1 MIRRPPRSTRT
12 DTLLPY
18 TTLFRSIADRQAEQQ
33 LRVTFARR
41 FEIEK
46 GVPRDDVEVAEVSL
60 EQRIVAERV
69 SANAARHVVDA
80 VETHLRQPRGLQ
92 LHLAAVDRR
101 AGVRLC
107 RHLTPDQRP
116 AHQLGSLTLGGTQLC
131 RASRLAHDI
140 QSV

>member
-1 MIRRPPRSTRT
+1 MLRRPPRTTRT

-18 TTLFRSIADRQAEQQ
+18 TTRCRS
-33 LRVTFARR
+33 
-41 FEIEK
+41 
-46 GVPRDDVEVAEVSL
+46 GVPGDDVEVAEVSL

-80 VETHLRQPRGLQ
+80 VETHLRQQRGVQ

-107 RHLTPDQRP
+107 RHVTRDKRLEQ
-116 AHQLGSLTLGGTQLC
+116 QLGSLRPGGTARPPHLREIG
-131 RASRLAHDI
+131 RAN
-140 QSV
+140 V

>member
-80 VETHLRQPRGLQ
+80 VETHLRQQRGVQ
-92 LHLAAVDRR
+92 LHQIGR
-101 AGVRLC
+101 APVRTPVTNAHPVC
-107 RHLTPDQRP
+107 RIL
-116 AHQLGSLTLGGTQLC
+116 L
-131 RASRLAHDI
+131 
-140 QSV
+140 

>member
-80 VETHLRQPRGLQ
+80 AETHLRQHRGMP
-92 LHLAAVDRR
+92 LHLAPVHPRTGLRPA
-101 AGVRLC
+101 
-107 RHLTPDQRP
+107 RHLTHPKRLNPPP
-116 AHQLGSLTLGGTQLC
+116 ATPP
-131 RASRLAHDI
+131 LAHPA
-140 QSV
+140 

>member
-33 LRVTFARR
+33 LRVPFARR

-46 GVPRDDVEVAEVSL
+46 GVPRDDVGVAEVSL

-69 SANAARHVVDA
+69 SANAAHPVVDA
-80 VETHLRQPRGLQ
+80 VETHLRQKRSVQLQ
-92 LHLAAVDRR
+92 LASVDRSS
-101 AGVRLC
+101 GVRLC
-107 RHLTPDQRP
+107 RHFTLAKRIHQPLTIAR
-116 AHQLGSLTLGGTQLC
+116 
-131 RASRLAHDI
+131 
-140 QSV
+140 

>member
-1 MIRRPPRSTRT
+1 M
-12 DTLLPY
+12 
-18 TTLFRSIADRQAEQQ
+18 ADRQAEQQ
-33 LRVTFARR
+33 LRVTCARR

-80 VETHLRQPRGLQ
+80 VETHLRQQRGVQ

-107 RHLTPDQRP
+107 RHVTRDKRSDEHTSEL
-116 AHQLGSLTLGGTQLC
+116 HSLMRISYAVFCLKNKK
-131 RASRLAHDI
+131 I
-140 QSV
+140 KIP

>member
-1 MIRRPPRSTRT
+1 MVSTVDIVFLLMIRRPPISTRT
-12 DTLLPY
+12 DTLFPY
-18 TTLFRSIADRQAEQQ
+18 TTLFRSRQAGQQ

-80 VETHLRQPRGLQ
+80 VETHLCQQRGVQ

-101 AGVRLC
+101 AGVRLD
-107 RHLTPDQRP
+107 RKSTRP
-116 AHQLGSLTLGGTQLC
+116 ELQSLMRNSYAVFCLKTN
-131 RASRLAHDI
+131 
-140 QSV
+140 

>member
-1 MIRRPPRSTRT
+1 MVSTVDIVFLLMIRRPPISTRT
-12 DTLLPY
+12 DTLFPY
-18 TTLFRSIADRQAEQQ
+18 TTLFRSRQAGQQ

-80 VETHLRQPRGLQ
+80 VETHLRQQRGVQ

-107 RHLTPDQRP
+107 RHVTRDRK
-116 AHQLGSLTLGGTQLC
+116 ST
-131 RASRLAHDI
+131 RLNSSH
-140 QSV
+140 